1 MRVRLP
7 LLLAILLWGSSVF
20 AQTVMPTP
28 ARFGDAPANEPAAWN
43 LGANP
48 TIASFAHGSLAT
60 PITNSNPTTVF
71 QTWRTNS
78 GFINAQFNSYH
89 LGINGNQD
97 SYNVYALSKFKA
109 DLTGLSG
116 VLSNTHGVRGYVI
129 LGPTNVGDNHVIGY
143 GVWAQAE
150 RFHPGTRAV
159 GLQTNAINSTTTDAD
174 SNMGSINSTA
184 GQVNTPAGI
193 AKNSV
198 GYLGEGGS
206 SASAYA
212 RAFQIDPN
220 HAYKDVFNLSRA
232 FFTLSGTVSTTGAS
246 TAIVGSSTRFLSEVA
261 LYDQLALSGYYY
273 TVTGVVDDTH
283 LTITPAF
290 FGNPGSGISVLKPV
304 VAVRLANSA
313 AITARNGDDSEDH
326 RLVLKRL
333 DNVLLLDPDGYG
345 AAFGGAVQV
354 LDSDLNIVAP
364 GKGVILRATNGPNCY
379 RITVN
384 NAGALSTAS
393 ADCPSAEQSL
403 KSYQFLEEYFRKKPK
418 LRGPERN
425 VITKRN
431 Q

>member
-1 MRVRLP
+1 MRI
-7 LLLAILLWGSSVF
+7 LLLLVTVLLWGSP
-20 AQTVMPTP
+20 ALTQTVMPTP
-28 ARFGDAPANEPAAWN
+28 ARFGDAPINEPAAFG

-48 TIASFAHGSLAT
+48 TLASFANGFSGD
-60 PITNSNPTTVF
+60 PISDSNPNVVF
-71 QTWRTNS
+71 QTRRSNTS
-78 GFINAQFNSYH
+78 FIMGQFNAYVTGLS
-89 LGINGNQD
+89 GNQD
-97 SYNVYALSKFKA
+97 SYNIYAFTRFNA
-109 DLTGLSG
+109 DLVGLSG
-116 VLSNTHGVRGYVI
+116 QLSNQHGVRGLVF
-129 LGPTNVGDNHVIGY
+129 LGPKNVGDNHVIGY
-143 GVWAQAE
+143 GGWFE
-150 RFHPGTRAV
+150 SHRIHPNVRAV
-159 GLQTNAINSTTTDAD
+159 GLQAGVVNFTFTDAD

-184 GQVNTPAGI
+184 GQVNTPAGF

>member
-1 MRVRLP
+1 MRI
-7 LLLAILLWGSSVF
+7 LLLLGTVLLCGPS
-20 AQTVMPTP
+20 ALTQTVMPTP
-28 ARFGDAPANEPAAWN
+28 ARFGDPPVNENAAFG

-48 TIASFAHGSLAT
+48 AIASFAYGL
-60 PITNSNPTTVF
+60 TTAPVASSSPSVVF
-71 QTWRTNS
+71 QTHRVNTS
-78 GFINAQFNSYH
+78 FTNAQFNSYH

-97 SYNVYALSKFKA
+97 SYNISAVSKFKA

-129 LGPTNVGDNHVIGY
+129 LGPSNVGDNHVIGY
-143 GVWAQAE
+143 GIWAQAE

-184 GQVNTPAGI
+184 GQVNTPAGF

-273 TVTGVVDDTH
+273 TVTGVADDTH
-283 LTITPAF
+283 LTIVPAF
-290 FGNPGSGISVLKPV
+290 FGNAGSGISVLKPV
-304 VAVRLANSA
+304 VPLRLANSA
-313 AITARNGDDSEDH
+313 AITFRNGDDSEDH
-326 RLVLKRL
+326 RGILKTL
-333 DNVLLLDPDGYG
+333 DNTLLVDPEGYG
-345 AAFGGAVQV
+345 AAFGGKVRI
-354 LDSDLNIVAP
+354 LNGDLSIAAQ
-364 GKGVILRATNGPNCY
+364 GKGIILRATDGTNCY
-379 RITVN
+379 RITVSN
-384 NAGALSTAS
+384 VGLLSTTSVA
-393 ADCPSAEQSL
+393 CP
-403 KSYQFLEEYFRKKPK
+403 
-418 LRGPERN
+418 
-425 VITKRN
+425 
-431 Q
+431 